1 MENHSSVT
9 GWQELFSH
17 TNSSKFRWLL
27 QSLPLRYTAENLQVT
42 KFYYALSDCS
52 HSSYIKK
59 NEKYR
64 YGPRKTLTNLLI
76 TNWTIFLEK
85 METDSYLMQRFIVG
99 TTPALIRGRKEIN
112 SSFPSR
118 R

>member
-17 TNSSKFRWLL
+17 TNPSKFRWLL
-27 QSLPLRYTAENLQVT
+27 QSLPLRYTAENLQV
-42 KFYYALSDCS
+42 
-52 HSSYIKK
+52 
-59 NEKYR
+59 
-64 YGPRKTLTNLLI
+64 
-76 TNWTIFLEK
+76 WTIFLEK
-85 METDSYLMQRFIVG
+85 METDIYSMQRFIVG

-112 SSFPSR
+112 SSFPPR